1 MENKI
6 TPELIEKAKQAKT
19 PEELIALAKENGEEL
34 TEESAKAYFDQFH
47 KTGELNDDELDNV
60 AGGGCGESK
69 SLSAH
74 KTFSV
79 TGRKLEQR
87 CPVCHNDCW
96 EESARTNIHQKWW
109 YCCVCS
115 KKNTPNVPTVSQPGQ
130 RSSFPSVTIY
140 VEI

>member
-1 MENKI
+1 MDFKND
-6 TPELIEKAKQAKT
+6 LIEKAKLAKT
-19 PEELIALAKENGEEL
+19 PEEIISLAKENGFEL
-34 TEESAKAYFDQFH
+34 SDENAKIYFERIN
-47 KTGELNDDELDNV
+47 KTGELSDDELDNV
-60 AGGGCGESK
+60 AGGGCGESQSP
-69 SLSAH
+69 SLR
-74 KTFSV
+74 KTLSV
-79 TGRKLEQR
+79 SGRKLEQR

-115 KKNTPNVPTVSQPGQ
+115 KKNMPNIPTVSQPGQ